1 MLQKEH
7 FYYNHNMSQIILFY
21 AIVIFSCIVT
31 NKFSNKLGMP
41 TLVFFMFLGILFGC
55 DGLLK
60 ISFDDYELTSKL
72 CSIGLLFII
81 FYGGFCTKKPDNKVI
96 ASQAILLSSLGT
108 IFTAGLVFL
117 FCNYI
122 LKIPTIESFLIGA
135 VISSTDAASVFSI
148 LKSKRLN
155 LKYSTAP
162 ILEMES
168 GSNDPFAYILT
179 ILGITL
185 LNNGQITDLTPLL
198 IKQILFG
205 LFFGILIAN
214 FGSFILQK
222 TRLIQGGS
230 DTIFIVAL
238 ALFAFAIPDLLGGNG
253 YLSVYLAGIF
263 LGNTKIQNKINLVH
277 FFDGIT
283 ALFQVLIFFL
293 IGFLSTPHKIPQIIL
308 PAVLIMLF
316 LTFIA
321 RPIAIS
327 MIMLPYKAKLSQ
339 ISFIS
344 SAGLRGAASI
354 VFAIFV
360 VAQNVAFKY
369 DLFHIVFVVVLLS
382 IIFQG
387 TLLPY
392 FANKFNMIDRYSD
405 IRKTFNDFQQESAI
419 TLNKLFLKDGHPWI
433 NNKVKNVTLSDNSL
447 ILFIKRNDEKIIPC
461 GETEF
466 FKDDEILIGTTVTS
480 TADEV
485 NLCETI
491 IDKNHEWLDKKIN
504 EIDCG
509 CNFLIALIKRNGK
522 YFVPNGDSV
531 ILLGDTLTFYEN

>member
-1 MLQKEH
+1 
-7 FYYNHNMSQIILFY
+7 MSQIILFCS
-21 AIVIFSCIVT
+21 IVIFSCIIT
-31 NKFSNKLGMP
+31 NKFSSKLGMP

-60 ISFDDYELTSKL
+60 ISFDDFDLTSKL

-81 FYGGFCTKKPDNKVI
+81 FYGGFCTKKSDNKI
-96 ASQAILLSSLGT
+96 ATTQAILLSSLGT
-108 IFTAGLVFL
+108 ILTAGFVYL
-117 FCNYI
+117 FCNLI
-122 LKIPTIESFLIGA
+122 LKIPSIESFLIGA

-155 LKYSTAP
+155 LKYNTAP

-185 LNNGQITDLTPLL
+185 LSGGSAFELAPLL
-198 IKQILFG
+198 AKQIIFG
-205 LFFGILIAN
+205 IFFGVVIAN
-214 FGSFILQK
+214 IGLLILQK
-222 TRLIQGGS
+222 TKLIQSGT

-238 ALFAFAIPDLLGGNG
+238 ALASFAIPDLLQGNG
-253 YLSVYLAGIF
+253 FLSVYISGII
-263 LGNTKIQNKINLVH
+263 LGNSEIKNKINLIH

-293 IGFLSTPHKIPQIIL
+293 IGFLSTPSKIPQIII
-308 PAVLIMLF
+308 PALLIMLF

-321 RPIAIS
+321 RPVAIS
-327 MIMLPYKAKLSQ
+327 TIMLSFKAKLNQ

-354 VFAIFV
+354 VFAILV
-360 VAQNVAFKY
+360 LAQNAEFKY

-392 FANKFNMIDRYSD
+392 FAKKTNMIDRYSD
-405 IRKTFNDFQQESAI
+405 VRKTFNDFQQESAI
-419 TLNKLFLKDGHPWI
+419 NLNKIKIKNSHPWL
-433 NNKVKNVTLSDNSL
+433 NYKVKDVTLSDNSL
-447 ILFIKRNDEKIIPC
+447 ILFIKRNGEKIIPC

-466 FKDDEILIGTTVTS
+466 FENDEILIGTTVINTK
-480 TADEV
+480 DEI

-491 IDKNHEWLDKKIN
+491 IDKDHEWLNKKIN
-504 EIDCG
+504 EIGCS
-509 CNFLIALIKRNGK
+509 CNFLIALIKRNED
-522 YFVPNGDSV
+522 YFVPNGDSE
-531 ILLGDTLTFYEN
+531 ILLNDTLIFYEA